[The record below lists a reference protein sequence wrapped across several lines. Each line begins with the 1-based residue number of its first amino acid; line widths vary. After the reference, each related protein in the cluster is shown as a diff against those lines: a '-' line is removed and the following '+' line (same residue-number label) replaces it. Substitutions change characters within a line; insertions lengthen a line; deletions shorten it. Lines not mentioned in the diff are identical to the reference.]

1 MSVLFGAST
10 QLTEVNAQ
18 QTNKKGIFFFY
29 FIITTNEKKQNDDDV
44 DDEGNSLTVS
54 RSTSGLNQIYYYF
67 SQRRCAINERNWFFV
82 WRIGLDFF
90 FPKND

>member
-1 MSVLFGAST
+1 MENFVSVLFGAST

-18 QTNKKGIFFFY
+18 QTKKRNMFFLFY
-29 FIITTNEKKQNDDDV
+29 FTTNEKKQNDDDV

-67 SQRRCAINERNWFFV
+67 SQRRCAINERNWFFCLED
-82 WRIGLDFF
+82 WT
-90 FPKND
+90 